1 MIPKQS
7 QRLVLDTNVCLD
19 LFVFHDPRWQSLL
32 QALQQGQIEAVTR
45 TECRMEWLL
54 VLAYEKFQLDAALR
68 SEIAA
73 EFDALIRLV
82 DMPAAD
88 AATAPTI
95 KLPLCRDPDD
105 QKFLELAQACAADV
119 LISKDKALL
128 KLARKTERAGL
139 FKIMTPETWV
149 ASYQQ

>member
-54 VLAYEKFQLDAALR
+54 VLAYEKFQLDTARR

-73 EFDALIRLV
+73 EFDALIRLI

-88 AATAPTI
+88 AATATTI

-105 QKFLELAQACAADV
+105 QKFLELAQACAADI

-139 FKIMTPETWV
+139 FKIMTPENWV

>member
-1 MIPKQS
+1 
-7 QRLVLDTNVCLD
+7 
-19 LFVFHDPRWQSLL
+19 
-32 QALQQGQIEAVTR
+32 
-45 TECRMEWLL
+45 MEWLL
-54 VLAYEKFQLDAALR
+54 VLAYEKFQLDAARR

-73 EFDALIRLV
+73 EFDALIKLV
-82 DMPAAD
+82 DMPAAA
-88 AATAPTI
+88 AATAATI

-105 QKFLELAQACAADV
+105 QKFLELAQACAADI

-139 FKIMTPETWV
+139 FKIMTPENWV